1 MGKGRTGNILGGLLQ
16 VDIVLAVLLVAAYLT
31 SEGPRLAHAIV
42 GTAMFSVIV
51 VHLLQH
57 RPWIKGVARR
67 RREHPERNLALLN
80 MALAAAF
87 ASALATGPATWL
99 LGAPLSGVHEVAGFS
114 SIALSLA
121 HLIANRTRLT
131 KLIRAA
137 RRRRAGTA

>member
-1 MGKGRTGNILGGLLQ
+1 MARRGLLQ
-16 VDIVLAVLLVAAYLT
+16 ADIALAVLLVAAYLT

-42 GTAMFSVIV
+42 GTTMLAVIV

-67 RREHPERNLALLN
+67 RLDRPERKLALLN

-87 ASALATGPATWL
+87 TSALATGPATWL
-99 LGAPLSGVHEVAGFS
+99 ANAPLAGLHEVAGFS

-121 HLIANRTRLT
+121 HLVANRTRIG
-131 KLIRAA
+131 KLIRGA
-137 RRRRAGTA
+137 RRGRAPAA